1 MALLEIKEPGG
12 NAEIENEEQICIGID
27 FGTTNCVCSIKRGD
41 EIQLIPDELGNFII
55 PTIISYEQGGFLFGN
70 QVFKMEEYKE
80 SKFIFSIKRLF
91 VENPSKKNK
100 IR

>member
-12 NAEIENEEQICIGID
+12 NSEIENEEQICIGID

-55 PTIISYEQGGFLFGN
+55 
-70 QVFKMEEYKE
+70 
-80 SKFIFSIKRLF
+80 
-91 VENPSKKNK
+91 NPGVTAKNLNK
-100 IR
+100 PGA